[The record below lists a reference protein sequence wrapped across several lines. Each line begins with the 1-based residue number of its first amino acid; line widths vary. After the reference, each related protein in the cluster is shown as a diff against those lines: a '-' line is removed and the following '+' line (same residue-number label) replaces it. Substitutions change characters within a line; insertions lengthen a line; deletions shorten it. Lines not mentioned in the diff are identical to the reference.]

1 MPFGLSATKFSLS
14 VILLFSADS
23 ATQKFT
29 IIQCCLFSSKN
40 EEGREVFFC
49 EEKKYCQIMMGWLN
63 SILTYSSIILL
74 ISVLISSISDRW
86 DYRVKMFYIYLWFF
100 LSGIPGNFDIYTYD
114 FTKIIYLFLHFQ
126 LSFMVCM
133 SEIL

>member
-1 MPFGLSATKFSLS
+1 
-14 VILLFSADS
+14 
-23 ATQKFT
+23 
-29 IIQCCLFSSKN
+29 
-40 EEGREVFFC
+40 
-49 EEKKYCQIMMGWLN
+49 MMEWLN

-114 FTKIIYLFLHFQ
+114 LTKIVYLFLHFQ

>member
-1 MPFGLSATKFSLS
+1 
-14 VILLFSADS
+14 
-23 ATQKFT
+23 
-29 IIQCCLFSSKN
+29 
-40 EEGREVFFC
+40 
-49 EEKKYCQIMMGWLN
+49 MMEWLN

-133 SEIL
+133 SEILWKRVYVIYIFSNQFHIFWNWSGKSLAKKTLIETKVMLFSAIINQFWMLLEQQL